1 MSAIV
6 NLFGNPSFWFG
17 VVRSTTPILLA
28 ALAALIAAR
37 SGIVNMAIEGIMLF
51 AALFAVLAS
60 YWSGSAWI
68 GLLVAIL
75 VGVGLSLFLAYFKLK
90 MDTDEILVAIALNLL
105 AEGAT
110 IFLLFIFTGEKSTSA
125 SIGSKILPY
134 VNIPIIKDIPFL
146 GRVLSGHSI
155 LVYLTIV
162 LVFVLNYILF
172 KTPLGLRIR
181 SVGSNPHAAES
192 VGISVNKTKYIALG
206 ISGLLAGLA
215 GAYMSMGY
223 MNFFVRGMVAGRGF
237 VGLAANNVGGRHPIG
252 ALLASALFGV
262 FESLANNLQSIVTI
276 PVEFIQMIPYI
287 TTIIAYT
294 YFSYRRMTER
304 QRKAKKLATVDNKS
318 K

>member
-1 MSAIV
+1 MNAVIS
-6 NLFGNPSFWFG
+6 LFGNPSFWFG
-17 VVRSTTPILLA
+17 VVRSTTPLLLA

-37 SGIVNMAIEGIMLF
+37 SGITNMAIEGIMLF
-51 AALFAVLAS
+51 SALFAVMAS

-68 GLLVAIL
+68 GLLVALLI
-75 VGVGLSLFLAYFKLK
+75 GIGLSLSLAYFKLK
-90 MDTDEILVAIALNLL
+90 MDTDEVLVAIALNLL

-110 IFLLFIFTGEKSTSA
+110 IFLLFIFTGEKATSA
-125 SIGSKILPY
+125 SIGSKILPNI
-134 VNIPIIKDIPFL
+134 NIPLIQDLPFI
-146 GRVLSGHSI
+146 GKVLSGHSV
-155 LVYLTIV
+155 LVYISFA
-162 LVFVLNYILF
+162 LVFVLNYLLF

-206 ISGLLAGLA
+206 ISGFLSGMA

-223 MNFFVRGMVAGRGF
+223 MKFFVRGMVAGRGF

-252 ALLASALFGV
+252 AFLASALFGV

-287 TTIIAYT
+287 TTILAYT
-294 YFSYRRMTER
+294 FFSYRRMTER
-304 QRKAKKLATVDNKS
+304 QRKAKKLATSNN
-318 K
+318 

>member
-1 MSAIV
+1 MNAVMS
-6 NLFGNPSFWFG
+6 LFSNPSFWFG
-17 VVRSTTPILLA
+17 VVRATTPILLA
-28 ALAALIAAR
+28 SLAALIAAR
-37 SGIVNMAIEGIMLF
+37 SGITNMAVEGIMLF
-51 AALFAVLAS
+51 SALFSVLGS
-60 YWSGSAWI
+60 YWSGNPWI
-68 GLLVAIL
+68 GLLVGIFIGMA
-75 VGVGLSLFLAYFKLK
+75 LSLFLAYFRLK

-110 IFLLFIFTGEKSTSA
+110 IFLLFVFTGEKSTSA
-125 SIGSKILPY
+125 AIGSKILPF
-134 VNIPIIKDIPFL
+134 VHIPIIKDIPFI
-146 GRVLSGHSI
+146 GQVLSGHSI
-155 LVYLTIV
+155 LVYVSIV
-162 LVFVLNYILF
+162 LVFVLNYLLF

-192 VGISVNKTKYIALG
+192 VGISVEKTKYIALG
-206 ISGLLAGLA
+206 ISGFLAGMG

-252 ALLASALFGV
+252 AFLASVLFGV
-262 FESLANNLQSIVTI
+262 FDSLSNNLQSIVNV

-304 QRKAKKLATVDNKS
+304 QRKAKRLAAEHAK
-318 K
+318 

>member
-1 MSAIV
+1 MNAVIS
-6 NLFGNPSFWFG
+6 LFGNPSFWFG
-17 VVRSTTPILLA
+17 VVRSTTPLLLA

-37 SGIVNMAIEGIMLF
+37 SGITNMAIEGIMLF
-51 AALFAVLAS
+51 SALFAVMAS

-68 GLLVAIL
+68 GLLVALLI
-75 VGVGLSLFLAYFKLK
+75 GIGLSLSLAYFKLK
-90 MDTDEILVAIALNLL
+90 MDTDEVLVAIALNLL

-110 IFLLFIFTGEKSTSA
+110 IFLLFIFTGEKATSA
-125 SIGSKILPY
+125 SIGSKILPNI
-134 VNIPIIKDIPFL
+134 NIPLIQDLPFI
-146 GRVLSGHSI
+146 GKVLSGHSV
-155 LVYLTIV
+155 LVYISFA
-162 LVFVLNYILF
+162 LVFVLNYLLF

-206 ISGLLAGLA
+206 ISGFLAGMA

-223 MNFFVRGMVAGRGF
+223 MKFFVRGMVAGRGF

-252 ALLASALFGV
+252 AFLASALFGV

-287 TTIIAYT
+287 TTILAYT
-294 YFSYRRMTER
+294 FFSYRKMTER
-304 QRKAKKLATVDNKS
+304 QRKAKKLATSNN
-318 K
+318 

>member
-1 MSAIV
+1 MNAVIS
-6 NLFGNPSFWFG
+6 LFGNPSFWFG
-17 VVRSTTPILLA
+17 VVRSTTPLLLA

-37 SGIVNMAIEGIMLF
+37 SGITNMAIEGIMLF
-51 AALFAVLAS
+51 SALFAVMAS

-68 GLLVAIL
+68 GLLVALLI
-75 VGVGLSLFLAYFKLK
+75 GIGLSLSLAYFKLK
-90 MDTDEILVAIALNLL
+90 MDTDEVLVAIALNLL

-110 IFLLFIFTGEKSTSA
+110 IFLLFIFTGEKATSA
-125 SIGSKILPY
+125 SIGSKILPNI
-134 VNIPIIKDIPFL
+134 NIPLIQDLPFI
-146 GRVLSGHSI
+146 GKVLSGHSV
-155 LVYLTIV
+155 LVYISFALI
-162 LVFVLNYILF
+162 FVLNYLLF

-206 ISGLLAGLA
+206 ISGFLSGMA

-223 MNFFVRGMVAGRGF
+223 MKFFVRGMVAGRGF

-252 ALLASALFGV
+252 AFLASALFGV

-287 TTIIAYT
+287 TTILAYT
-294 YFSYRRMTER
+294 FFSYRKMTER
-304 QRKAKKLATVDNKS
+304 QRKAKKLATSNN
-318 K
+318 

>member
-1 MSAIV
+1 MNAVIS
-6 NLFGNPSFWFG
+6 LFGNPSFWFG
-17 VVRSTTPILLA
+17 VVRSTTPLLLA

-37 SGIVNMAIEGIMLF
+37 SGITNMAIEGIMLF
-51 AALFAVLAS
+51 SALFAVMAS

-68 GLLVAIL
+68 GLLVALLI
-75 VGVGLSLFLAYFKLK
+75 GIGLSLSLAYFKLK
-90 MDTDEILVAIALNLL
+90 MDTDEVLVAIALNLL

-110 IFLLFIFTGEKSTSA
+110 IFLLFIFTGEKATSA
-125 SIGSKILPY
+125 SIGSKILPNI
-134 VNIPIIKDIPFL
+134 NIPLIQDLPFI
-146 GRVLSGHSI
+146 GKVLSGHSV
-155 LVYLTIV
+155 LVYISFA
-162 LVFVLNYILF
+162 LVFVLNYLLF

-206 ISGLLAGLA
+206 ISGFLSGMA

-223 MNFFVRGMVAGRGF
+223 MKFFVRGMVAGRGF

-252 ALLASALFGV
+252 AFLASALFGV

-287 TTIIAYT
+287 TTILAYT
-294 YFSYRRMTER
+294 FFSYRKMTER
-304 QRKAKKLATVDNKS
+304 QRKAKKLATSNN
-318 K
+318 

>member
-1 MSAIV
+1 MNAVIS
-6 NLFGNPSFWFG
+6 LFGNPSFWFG
-17 VVRSTTPILLA
+17 VVRSTTPLLLA

-37 SGIVNMAIEGIMLF
+37 SGITNMAIEGIMLF
-51 AALFAVLAS
+51 SALFAVMAS

-68 GLLVAIL
+68 GLLVALLI
-75 VGVGLSLFLAYFKLK
+75 GIGLSLSLAYFKLK
-90 MDTDEILVAIALNLL
+90 MDTDEVLVAIALNLL

-110 IFLLFIFTGEKSTSA
+110 IFLLFIFTGEKATSA
-125 SIGSKILPY
+125 SIGSKILPNI
-134 VNIPIIKDIPFL
+134 NIPLIQDLPFI
-146 GRVLSGHSI
+146 GKVLSGHSV
-155 LVYLTIV
+155 LVYISFALI
-162 LVFVLNYILF
+162 FVLNYLLF

-206 ISGLLAGLA
+206 ISGFLAGMA

-223 MNFFVRGMVAGRGF
+223 MKFFVRGMVAGRGF

-252 ALLASALFGV
+252 AFLASALFGV

-287 TTIIAYT
+287 TTILAYT
-294 YFSYRRMTER
+294 FFSYRRMTER
-304 QRKAKKLATVDNKS
+304 QRKAKKLATSNN
-318 K
+318 

>member
-1 MSAIV
+1 MNAVIS
-6 NLFGNPSFWFG
+6 LFGNPSFWFG
-17 VVRSTTPILLA
+17 VVRSTTPLLLA

-37 SGIVNMAIEGIMLF
+37 SGITNMAIEGIMLF
-51 AALFAVLAS
+51 SALFAVMAS

-68 GLLVAIL
+68 GLLVALLI
-75 VGVGLSLFLAYFKLK
+75 GIGLSLSLAYFKLK
-90 MDTDEILVAIALNLL
+90 MDTDEVLVAIALNLL

-110 IFLLFIFTGEKSTSA
+110 IFLLFIFTGEKATSA
-125 SIGSKILPY
+125 SIGSKILPNI
-134 VNIPIIKDIPFL
+134 NIPLIQDLPFI
-146 GRVLSGHSI
+146 GKVLSGHSV
-155 LVYLTIV
+155 LVYISFA
-162 LVFVLNYILF
+162 LVFVLNYLLF

-206 ISGLLAGLA
+206 ISGFLAGMA

-223 MNFFVRGMVAGRGF
+223 MKFFVRGMVAGRGF

-252 ALLASALFGV
+252 AFLASALFGV

-287 TTIIAYT
+287 TTILAYT
-294 YFSYRRMTER
+294 FFSYRRMTER
-304 QRKAKKLATVDNKS
+304 QRKAKKLATSNN
-318 K
+318 